1 MQTKNG
7 KMVLLRVFCLLCALT
22 MAAGLLTACGKGKGN
37 EKKTTEERTGAN
49 GTTGT
54 EAVETDE
61 WGQKTYDDVVP
72 KDLDYEGTTVNILM
86 RQLDASD
93 PRRYEW
99 FVDSIESADDLSEAI
114 WFRNQE
120 IEEEL
125 GVRLKFTQK
134 PDSEINTAISTA
146 ALGGGDGVDLISH
159 YHYYATSTETMNYY
173 KNVMHPDFTYLHLS
187 NPYWN
192 QNFIRYATTQGTEA
206 NDRLFVLQGDMN
218 LSTFMTTFCMY
229 FQKNLLQNRC
239 NMSDSELY
247 KLTLD
252 GKWTI
257 DKLISLVR
265 DTATLQ
271 DGTKDAEGNIYGFT
285 SHYQVHAYDGFLAA
299 FDIDLTQVSDKG
311 KHTLLNSTAQRKL
324 QQAADKLVTFYRSN
338 DAYLVGNN
346 PNDVTY
352 GGSYTTPVAA
362 FRQSRSVFCVAGMG
376 DYKHLSEMPQDSWG
390 LLPLPKYEE
399 SQTAYYAG
407 VQDSHN
413 TVAVMYGS
421 NKNYEMLSAV
431 LELFAS
437 KSYATVRPQLF
448 NRVIKGQ
455 KLQDAQSS
463 RVFDLIMNSTRWDF
477 SDIYPTAVKD
487 VRNTLWRDALR
498 GAVYGSGD
506 GAAAVISALSK
517 NKDTMNDAL
526 ETLDGWLYSHYN

>member
-7 KMVLLRVFCLLCALT
+7 KTVLLRVFCLLCALT

-37 EKKTTEERTGAN
+37 EGTTTEERTEAN

-54 EAVETDE
+54 EEETDE

-99 FVDSIESADDLSEAI
+99 FVDSIEAADDLSEAI

-218 LSTFMTTFCMY
+218 LSTFMTCC
-229 FQKNLLQNRC
+229 R
-239 NMSDSELY
+239 
-247 KLTLD
+247 
-252 GKWTI
+252 I
-257 DKLISLVR
+257 
-265 DTATLQ
+265 
-271 DGTKDAEGNIYGFT
+271 
-285 SHYQVHAYDGFLAA
+285 AA
-299 FDIDLTQVSDKG
+299 I
-311 KHTLLNSTAQRKL
+311 
-324 QQAADKLVTFYRSN
+324 
-338 DAYLVGNN
+338 
-346 PNDVTY
+346 
-352 GGSYTTPVAA
+352 
-362 FRQSRSVFCVAGMG
+362 
-376 DYKHLSEMPQDSWG
+376 
-390 LLPLPKYEE
+390 
-399 SQTAYYAG
+399 
-407 VQDSHN
+407 
-413 TVAVMYGS
+413 
-421 NKNYEMLSAV
+421 
-431 LELFAS
+431 
-437 KSYATVRPQLF
+437 
-448 NRVIKGQ
+448 
-455 KLQDAQSS
+455 
-463 RVFDLIMNSTRWDF
+463 
-477 SDIYPTAVKD
+477 
-487 VRNTLWRDALR
+487 
-498 GAVYGSGD
+498 
-506 GAAAVISALSK
+506 
-517 NKDTMNDAL
+517 
-526 ETLDGWLYSHYN
+526 